1 MQQVHI
7 AVRWYAIDTEH
18 NHNVADQSQAIALH
32 MLQVLAFRWR
42 SPPKF
47 ALIVLTI
54 IWLVILVLLVVP
66 SVVQGNIYAPIGYC
80 KSSWIWL
87 GLKFCLTLLHRV
99 LDRGKYYDENRARIH
114 LDVVGGHTE
123 CHCIRV
129 VWPLYQ
135 AMEGETE
142 KIICVF

>member
-54 IWLVILVLLVVP
+54 IWLVIIVLLV

-129 VWPLYQ
+129 V
-135 AMEGETE
+135 
-142 KIICVF
+142 